1 MQLCW
6 PFLWVLGIQ
15 TQILKHTAQALLPTD
30 PLPQLA
36 PLLSC
41 ALRAY
46 EGEHYLTLG
55 QHTQDLLLKKV
66 TFSPLTV
73 MDAKTTQGSM
83 EPMALLHPC

>member
-1 MQLCW
+1 MIHYPISYSYTL
-6 PFLWVLGIQ
+6 PFL
-15 TQILKHTAQALLPTD
+15 LPSPTT
-30 PLPQLA
+30 QLA

-46 EGEHYLTLG
+46 EGERYLTLG
-55 QHTQDLLLKKV
+55 RHTQDLLLKKV

-83 EPMALLHPC
+83 EPMALLHQC